1 MGSFLLPSD
10 CAALFAREFDDA
22 RAMSSASAG
31 AFATTMMGVPSAA
44 NVTDAELAMVAVTV
58 SSPPA
63 CRVPC
68 VGGRNENNSNTG
80 TITQDHVIDE
90 AERLVASLPP
100 EPPLRDHQPAL
111 VR

>member
-1 MGSFLLPSD
+1 
-10 CAALFAREFDDA
+10 
-22 RAMSSASAG
+22 MSSASAG
-31 AFATTMMGVPSAA
+31 AFATTMTGVPSAA
-44 NVTDAELAMVAVTV
+44 NVIDAELATVAVTV

-90 AERLVASLPP
+90 AERLVASRRSRTCGIISPRLYDDS
-100 EPPLRDHQPAL
+100 LNKRYFWQML
-111 VR
+111 SKKNR